1 VFKVF
6 RIPLAERHFHKRGLI
21 ALWPLIFGLVFLSDV
36 PSFYVQ
42 AAPVPWKVALVLP
55 MTGPKAPVGERLKK
69 GYTLA
74 LRDLEKQG
82 IFLEPIWIDEGP
94 LSRKESGKGL
104 EEGLRDPSVITMIG
118 AYSSDATYRLAVL
131 AQKYKIPLIMPSAMA
146 DRLTR
151 QGFKWVFR
159 LCPSRSLFLEG
170 FASFLLGLLLSP
182 PSGAILYEDT
192 PWGEGLGKKIKAILK
207 DKGCPSP
214 VFMSYT
220 PGAPEYQQLLE
231 RLKGKSFSLIFLISS
246 TADILPLL
254 HTIRS
259 REDRPLIVVGLNLA
273 FSLPLFFSN
282 RCLKAQGLVFPVL
295 WVPCVSWARDRDFHR
310 GYQARYGEDPDYHAA
325 EAYSAL
331 WVLAEAL
338 RQGRDGTQRNQRAL
352 IQKNL
357 VKGHFSTPMGPVEFK
372 SHDGYTHQSAIGP
385 LILQVQDK
393 GPVVV
398 YPPEASTGGIQVPW
412 SPYPLSTSE

>member
-1 VFKVF
+1 VFKIHWVS
-6 RIPLAERHFHKRGLI
+6 LAERHFYWTLI
-21 ALWPLIFGLVFLSDV
+21 LGLVFLSA
-36 PSFYVQ
+36 VQ
-42 AAPVPWKVALVLP
+42 AASVPWKVAFVLP

-94 LSRKESGKGL
+94 LSQKGSWKGL
-104 EEGLRDPSVITMIG
+104 EERLQDPSVITMVG
-118 AYSSDATYRLAVL
+118 AYSSDVTYRLAVL
-131 AQKYKIPLIMPSAMA
+131 AQKYSIPLIIPSAMA

-151 QGFKWVFR
+151 QGFNWVFR
-159 LCPSRSLFLEG
+159 LCPSSSLFLEG
-170 FASFLLGLLLSP
+170 FASFLLGLL
-182 PSGAILYEDT
+182 PSANSWAILYEDT
-192 PWGEGLGKKIKAILK
+192 PWGEGMGKKMKAILEG
-207 DKGCPSP
+207 KGCPSP

-220 PGAPEYQQLLE
+220 PGAPEYQQLME
-231 RLKGKSFSLIFLISS
+231 RLKGRSFSLILLISS
-246 TADILPLL
+246 TTDILPLL
-254 HTIRS
+254 HAILS
-259 REDRPLIVVGLNLA
+259 REDHPPIVAGLNLA
-273 FSLPLFFSN
+273 FSLPIFFSN
-282 RCLKAQGLVFPVL
+282 QCLKAQGLVFPAL
-295 WVPCVSWARDRDFHR
+295 WVPGVSWNLAWDFQR
-310 GYQARYGEDPDYHAA
+310 VYQTYYGEDPDYHAA

-338 RQGRDGTQRNQRAL
+338 RQGRDGTPRNQRAF

-372 SHDGYTHQSAIGP
+372 NHDGYTHQSTVGP

-398 YPPEASTGGIQVPW
+398 YPPEASTGKVQF
-412 SPYPLSTSE
+412 